1 MFLRPCNY
9 VNNDDSGTNRHRAFG
24 KKYVFSSIP
33 SVLAWPRQ
41 RGGSKLRSCR
51 DFSSLHF
58 SPGKKSARPMP
69 GIVFRI
75 FKGIARVEIAVVD
88 LLPGLCFWR
97 EAPEPTVGPDRTGG
111 RENGGPVATSPSGF
125 LRFHGPDC
133 GHERLLAFTCKGR
146 HLCPACHQRRV
157 RQTADWIAS
166 TVCHE
171 VPIFI
176 VVRTKVFAGRRAGRC
191 RR

>member
-111 RENGGPVATSPSGF
+111 RENGGLWRHRPPAFYASTAPTAVTNASSPSPAKAATSAP
-125 LRFHGPDC
+125 
-133 GHERLLAFTCKGR
+133 
-146 HLCPACHQRRV
+146 PAIN
-157 RQTADWIAS
+157 AAS
-166 TVCHE
+166 AKP
-171 VPIFI
+171 PIGSPPPYA
-176 VVRTKVFAGRRAGRC
+176 TKSRYLS
-191 RR
+191 

>member
-1 MFLRPCNY
+1 MFLRPCND

-88 LLPGLCFWR
+88 LLPDFAFGGRALSQ
-97 EAPEPTVGPDRTGG
+97 PSGRTGPEAG
-111 RENGGPVATSPSGF
+111 KMGGLWRHRPPAFYASTGPTAVTNASSPSPAKAATSAP
-125 LRFHGPDC
+125 
-133 GHERLLAFTCKGR
+133 
-146 HLCPACHQRRV
+146 PAIN
-157 RQTADWIAS
+157 AAS
-166 TVCHE
+166 AKP
-171 VPIFI
+171 PIGSPPPYA
-176 VVRTKVFAGRRAGRC
+176 TKSRYLS
-191 RR
+191 